1 MNAALLSTFGLYLL
15 MMLVVGG
22 WGYRATANFDDYI
35 LGGRRLG
42 AWVTALS
49 AGASDMSA
57 WLLMGLPGAVFLSGI
72 AESWIAI
79 GLIIGAYL
87 NWRFV
92 AARLRLY
99 TEMTNNA
106 LTLPDFF
113 AQRFNDEKHILRVAS
128 ALVILVFF
136 TIYCASGIVAGARLF
151 SNMFDITYTQAIY
164 VSALCTITYVLIGGF
179 LAVSWTDAIQASL
192 MFFALVF
199 TVLSALFAVGNGI
212 GEGVAWQ
219 SFFKESQLDFLSGTS
234 IIGVISSLAWGLG
247 YFGQPHILVRFMAAD
262 SVKTMPAAR
271 RIGMIWMTIC
281 LLAAV
286 AIGMVGVIY
295 FGVYPEQS
303 AVVSQNAEMV
313 FIELAN
319 KIFNPWWVGVMMAAI
334 LAAVMSTLSCQLLVC
349 SSALTEDFYRNFL
362 RKTATHNELIWVGR
376 IMVGV
381 VSVVAI
387 LISLDPESRVLTM
400 VSYAWAGFGAAFGSV
415 ILLSLF
421 WGKLT
426 KNGALAGMLTGA
438 ITVVVWK
445 HFAIWGLYEI
455 LPGFVLAVVAAVF
468 VSLLEK
474 TPDSLLKRH
483 QAFEKH
489 FHQTMRT

>member
-219 SFFKESQLDFLSGTS
+219 SFFK
-234 IIGVISSLAWGLG
+234 
-247 YFGQPHILVRFMAAD
+247 
-262 SVKTMPAAR
+262 
-271 RIGMIWMTIC
+271 
-281 LLAAV
+281 
-286 AIGMVGVIY
+286 
-295 FGVYPEQS
+295 
-303 AVVSQNAEMV
+303 
-313 FIELAN
+313 
-319 KIFNPWWVGVMMAAI
+319 
-334 LAAVMSTLSCQLLVC
+334 
-349 SSALTEDFYRNFL
+349 
-362 RKTATHNELIWVGR
+362 
-376 IMVGV
+376 
-381 VSVVAI
+381 
-387 LISLDPESRVLTM
+387 
-400 VSYAWAGFGAAFGSV
+400 
-415 ILLSLF
+415 
-421 WGKLT
+421 
-426 KNGALAGMLTGA
+426 
-438 ITVVVWK
+438 
-445 HFAIWGLYEI
+445 
-455 LPGFVLAVVAAVF
+455 
-468 VSLLEK
+468 
-474 TPDSLLKRH
+474 
-483 QAFEKH
+483 
-489 FHQTMRT
+489 